1 MKPQS
6 HDIARAPMNGHR
18 RVGVAMRLSAL
29 ALAVALAPAV
39 ANANPAGWLWGKS
52 DSSSSTDGAQQNAP
66 TNQTVAQA
74 QPEQNPSGQAVV
86 IQNLLN
92 QVQQMQQ
99 DMRTLRG
106 KLEVQSNEIDR
117 LKSAQRD
124 GFAALDSRMN
134 KLEQAGAANAPAG
147 AAGSDQ
153 GQGTAPSS
161 PQSAAPSAPSSP
173 SVNAPA
179 TPSAPAQPS
188 TSTGGNAQAPSAT
201 ASASAGASAGAAA
214 TQPKPDPAKAAQ
226 QQKLYNK
233 AFGLLKDGK
242 YDGAIQA
249 FQAVIDAD
257 PQGTWTPS
265 ALFWQGETYYV
276 EQKRKQAAAAYQK
289 IISDFPKSGR
299 VPDALLK
306 TGYIAYDLNQNPK
319 ARSIFKQVIS
329 QYPNSQAANLAKAR
343 LERMDREHR

>member
-1 MKPQS
+1 MKPQFL
-6 HDIARAPMNGHR
+6 HIARAPMSGHR
-18 RVGVAMRLSAL
+18 RRGGAMRLSAL
-29 ALAVALAPAV
+29 ALAVALAAPVA
-39 ANANPAGWLWGKS
+39 ANANPAGWLWGKG
-52 DSSSSTDGAQQNAP
+52 DSSSDADSAQQGAA

-134 KLEQAGAANAPAG
+134 KLEQAGAAG
-147 AAGSDQ
+147 AQPGSAGSVQ
-153 GQGTAPSS
+153 GQGNGPAS
-161 PQSAAPSAPSSP
+161 PQAGGPSAPVSP
-173 SVNAPA
+173 SVNTPA
-179 TPSAPAQPS
+179 SPSTPAQPS
-188 TSTGGNAQAPSAT
+188 TPTDGNAQAPA
-201 ASASAGASAGAAA
+201 AAAAGASAGAAA
-214 TQPKPDPAKAAQ
+214 AQPKPDPAKAAQ

-306 TGYIAYDLNQNPK
+306 TGYIAYDLNQNKK